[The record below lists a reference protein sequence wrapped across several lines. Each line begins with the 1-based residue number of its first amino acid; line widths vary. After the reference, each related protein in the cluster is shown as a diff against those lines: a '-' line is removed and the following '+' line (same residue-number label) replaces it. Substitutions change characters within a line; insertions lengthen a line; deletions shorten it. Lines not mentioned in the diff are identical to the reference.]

1 MLILGTRKK
10 ARFADHLGERTV
22 RIRKVESSILFV
34 STKKVSKLKDLLAFF
49 ISGTAQNRK
58 RLR

>member
-1 MLILGTRKK
+1 
-10 ARFADHLGERTV
+10 
-22 RIRKVESSILFV
+22 
-34 STKKVSKLKDLLAFF
+34 LLAFF